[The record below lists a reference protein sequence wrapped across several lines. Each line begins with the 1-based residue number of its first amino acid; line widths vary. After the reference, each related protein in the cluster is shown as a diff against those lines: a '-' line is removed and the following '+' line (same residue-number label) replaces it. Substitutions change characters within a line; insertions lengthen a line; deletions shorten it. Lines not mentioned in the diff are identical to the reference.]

1 MYLIVEKCKFTIIV
15 IIVGLNFVVG
25 VYILI
30 NVLKIK
36 IIVTFKKKIN

>member
-1 MYLIVEKCKFTIIV
+1 MYLIVEKWKFAIIV
-15 IIVGLNFVVG
+15 IMVELNFVVG

-36 IIVTFKKKIN
+36 IIVTFKKKI